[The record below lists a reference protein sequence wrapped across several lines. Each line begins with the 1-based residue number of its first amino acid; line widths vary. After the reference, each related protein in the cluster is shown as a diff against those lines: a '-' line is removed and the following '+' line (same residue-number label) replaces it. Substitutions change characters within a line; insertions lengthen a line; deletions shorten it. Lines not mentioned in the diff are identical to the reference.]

1 MAKLVFIGAGSSVF
15 VKNVVGDC
23 MLSPVLK
30 DSEFA
35 LYDIDPVRLEDSRR
49 MLTALNH
56 NMGGHAQITA
66 YLGVEK
72 RRDALRGA
80 AYVINAIQVG
90 LYEPCTVTDFEVP
103 KKYGLRQTMQND
115 LNRTASQVLATY
127 VYTQGIKDGNYSFS
141 TAISLFNSAI
151 NLVLIC
157 IVNYVSRKISEVS
170 LW

>member
-1 MAKLVFIGAGSSVF
+1 MAKIVFMGAGSSVF

-72 RRDALRGA
+72 RREALRGA
-80 AYVINAIQVG
+80 SYVQG
-90 LYEPCTVTDFEVP
+90 
-103 KKYGLRQTMQND
+103 GLRE
-115 LNRTASQVLATY
+115 TAARDARRRPNGAGA
-127 VYTQGIKDGNYSFS
+127 VY
-141 TAISLFNSAI
+141 AAEH
-151 NLVLIC
+151 
-157 IVNYVSRKISEVS
+157 RAAA
-170 LW
+170 

>member
-1 MAKLVFIGAGSSVF
+1 MAKIVFMGAGSSVF

-72 RRDALRGA
+72 RREALRGA
-80 AYVINAIQVG
+80 AYVIKEVYGKPPREMLAVVRTEQAQYMLLNTALPLEQVALSCG
-90 LYEPCTVTDFEVP
+90 YANESHFCV
-103 KKYGLRQTMQND
+103 
-115 LNRTASQVLATY
+115 
-127 VYTQGIKDGNYSFS
+127 SFKRES
-141 TAISLFNSAI
+141 GFSPMEFRK
-151 NLVLIC
+151 
-157 IVNYVSRKISEVS
+157 SRSDI
-170 LW
+170 LWDE